1 MNDLRFLRLLYFVF
15 QAVNIFRFGTKKCSV
30 GVIDTIRALCV
41 SPPFAIFLQKHS
53 ECVLLPT
60 INICIP
66 CRKCQE
72 IHIPTSPPNTPGG
85 LTKD

>member
-15 QAVNIFRFGTKKCSV
+15 KAVNIFLFGTKKCSA

-53 ECVLLPT
+53 SAFYSQQSISVSLAESA
-60 INICIP
+60 
-66 CRKCQE
+66 RKFTSHLHPQ
-72 IHIPTSPPNTPGG
+72 IHQVA
-85 LTKD
+85 